1 MLAVFF
7 NVSENRYKQIET
19 VFDCTFHLKNKIKLI
34 LTSFY
39 LKLLRKGYF
48 KFLITNDL
56 GRRGFLVS
64 LSIIA
69 QCRNNQYET

>member
-1 MLAVFF
+1 MLAGFI

-39 LKLLRKGYF
+39 LKLLRRGYF

>member
-1 MLAVFF
+1 MLAGFI

-34 LTSFY
+34 L
-39 LKLLRKGYF
+39 KLLRRGYF

>member
-1 MLAVFF
+1 MLAVFV
-7 NVSENRYKQIET
+7 NVSENRYKLNET
-19 VFDCTFHLKNKIKLI
+19 VFDCTFHLKKIKLI

-39 LKLLRKGYF
+39 LKFLRRGNF

-69 QCRNNQYET
+69 QCRKEQYET

>member
-1 MLAVFF
+1 MLAVFV
-7 NVSENRYKQIET
+7 NVSENRYKLNET
-19 VFDCTFHLKNKIKLI
+19 VFDCTFHLKKIKLI

-39 LKLLRKGYF
+39 LKFLRRRYF

-69 QCRNNQYET
+69 QCRKEQYET

>member
-1 MLAVFF
+1 MLGVFV
-7 NVSENRYKQIET
+7 NVSENRYKLNET
-19 VFDCTFHLKNKIKLI
+19 VFDCTFHLKKIKLI

-39 LKLLRKGYF
+39 LKFLRRGYF

-69 QCRNNQYET
+69 QCRKEQYET